1 MNQFKEPLSRFE
13 EELMRALRPVDAPEG
28 FAERVL
34 ERAAQPVPQRAR
46 VLVMPRRVRV
56 WAGGAIAATVLAGVF
71 ATHEVRL
78 RNRREQAERAR
89 QQFEAGLRITGD
101 TLDDVRRQLQQAG
114 VTLGN

>member
-1 MNQFKEPLSRFE
+1 LSRFE

-28 FAERVL
+28 FADRVL
-34 ERAAQPVPQRAR
+34 ERAAQPEARRAK
-46 VLVMPRRVRV
+46 VLAMPRRVRV

-71 ATHEVRL
+71 VTHEVRL
-78 RNRREQAERAR
+78 RNQRLEAERVQ
-89 QQFEAGLRITGD
+89 QQFEAAIRITGD